1 MNNQTG
7 DGFERELHELLP
19 FFVNGTLTG
28 DELKAVENYVES
40 SQSARDEVAY
50 LTQLRDGI
58 KSQSQVNSP
67 GELGLK
73 RLQREI
79 SRSANVAPDQPAN
92 TNIPTERGP
101 GVTVWWRNLAVA
113 ACLTLAVVGAFSMS
127 DLTGNDSGMRM
138 AGGENASVLQVT
150 FKPDATEQVI
160 RALLLEVGA
169 SITDGPSALGVYR
182 LSLTGISDNA
192 AIDAAV
198 QKLRARSDLVDTAER
213 Q

>member
-1 MNNQTG
+1 MTNRTD

-28 DELKAVENYVES
+28 EELFAVKNYIER
-40 SQSARDEVAY
+40 SQAARDEVSY
-50 LTQLRDGI
+50 LSQLRDGI

-79 SRSANVAPDQPAN
+79 AGNARRTPDVPAN
-92 TNIPTERGP
+92 TNMPTIQGA

-113 ACLTLAVVGAFSMS
+113 ACLTLAVVGAFSVS
-127 DLTGNDSGMRM
+127 DWAGNDAGIRM
-138 AGGENASVLQVT
+138 AGGENAAAVQVT

-160 RALLLEVGA
+160 RSLLLEMGA
-169 SITDGPSALGVYR
+169 SIIDGPSALGVYR
-182 LSLTGISDNA
+182 LSLTGNPD
-192 AIDAAV
+192 DAALDDAV
-198 QKLRARSDLVDTAER
+198 EKLRRRSDLVDTAER